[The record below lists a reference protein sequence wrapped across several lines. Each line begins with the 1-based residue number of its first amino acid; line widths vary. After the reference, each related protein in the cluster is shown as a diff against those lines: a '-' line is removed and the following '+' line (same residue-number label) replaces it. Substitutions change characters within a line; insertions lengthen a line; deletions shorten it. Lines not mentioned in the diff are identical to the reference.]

1 MRHGCRWGLTA
12 AIRALA
18 ARPAP
23 FQPGQI
29 GSSGDVRQIPVF
41 FVTEEPSAGQ
51 ARTGNGR
58 ADMRRRLTGL
68 ARMAIPARSQP
79 GRGRSRAAARQCRG
93 GGSLAMAVKAQVTA
107 ASVPRPRP
115 GTPGVGGAVRP
126 GIASFRPPVAGAPPR
141 LVPRDRQ
148 VPGPAWRPATSRGH
162 RLEHGAR
169 TAEAPWSPST
179 GRPRRTRPDQAGKD
193 GSFSGAIPGAL
204 TARDAHSCM
213 MSVHSVQGLSSEGEE
228 PRRPPRCTR
237 ESRTGRC

>member
-29 GSSGDVRQIPVF
+29 GSSGDVRQIPVSF
-41 FVTEEPSAGQ
+41 ATEEPSAGQ

-68 ARMAIPARSQP
+68 ARMAIPARSRP

-93 GGSLAMAVKAQVTA
+93 GGSLAM
-107 ASVPRPRP
+107 
-115 GTPGVGGAVRP
+115 
-126 GIASFRPPVAGAPPR
+126 

-148 VPGPAWRPATSRGH
+148 VPGPASHPARTQSRASAGTRCAHQRRRPGH
-162 RLEHGAR
+162 RAR
-169 TAEAPWSPST
+169 GGHAARGLIRPEKT
-179 GRPRRTRPDQAGKD
+179 GRSLVPSP
-193 GSFSGAIPGAL
+193 
-204 TARDAHSCM
+204 AHSLPGM
-213 MSVHSVQGLSSEGEE
+213 LTHA
-228 PRRPPRCTR
+228 
-237 ESRTGRC
+237 